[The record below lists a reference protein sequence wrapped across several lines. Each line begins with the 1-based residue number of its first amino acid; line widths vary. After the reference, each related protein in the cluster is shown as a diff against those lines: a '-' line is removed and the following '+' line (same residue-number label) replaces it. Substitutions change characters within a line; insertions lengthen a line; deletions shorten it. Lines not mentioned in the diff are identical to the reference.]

1 MNLTRFLLVF
11 FPGTFFQ
18 PFLNG
23 FNQFTT
29 RFNPFGRP
37 LTQSQPVFQ
46 QFPQQQTNSFG
57 QQRPPPPPQTPPPTR
72 PPQPTAS
79 PFGNSFQTVR
89 FPSQNQQFGGAFSSQ
104 QQPQQPQFASFPAQQ
119 PRQPPP
125 AQRPPFTAFNQFS
138 PSTPVV
144 PTQTG
149 EFIQKLRS
157 NIYFSKKVLK
167 KFLK

>member
-1 MNLTRFLLVF
+1 MTFEFDPFPSCF

-46 QFPQQQTNSFG
+46 QFPQQTNSFG

-104 QQPQQPQFASFPAQQ
+104 QQPQQQPQQPQFASFPAQQ

-144 PTQTG
+144 PTQTAPPP
-149 EFIQKLRS
+149 R
-157 NIYFSKKVLK
+157 
-167 KFLK
+167 

>member
-1 MNLTRFLLVF
+1 
-11 FPGTFFQ
+11 
-18 PFLNG
+18 
-23 FNQFTT
+23 
-29 RFNPFGRP
+29 
-37 LTQSQPVFQ
+37 
-46 QFPQQQTNSFG
+46 
-57 QQRPPPPPQTPPPTR
+57 
-72 PPQPTAS
+72 
-79 PFGNSFQTVR
+79 VR

-149 EFIQKLRS
+149 EFKQKLG
-157 NIYFSKKVLK
+157 SKIFFTK
-167 KFLK
+167 KYPKSKIEKI

>member
-1 MNLTRFLLVF
+1 MTFEFDPFPSCFFSRHVF
-11 FPGTFFQ
+11 PAI
-18 PFLNG
+18 LNG

-46 QFPQQQTNSFG
+46 QFPQQTNSFPEQTRNFG

-104 QQPQQPQFASFPAQQ
+104 QQPQQPPQQPQFASFPAQQ

-144 PTQTG
+144 PTQTAPPP
-149 EFIQKLRS
+149 R
-157 NIYFSKKVLK
+157 
-167 KFLK
+167 